1 MEFILNRQ
9 HDKTPETIA
18 LVEDL
23 PSLEKE
29 IGDFKSSQGTGGMQ
43 SKIEAAI
50 AKAANIETWVVN
62 GLNDIFYFERL
73 KKRNTF
79 TKIK

>member
-9 HDKTPETIA
+9 SMIKLPETIA
-18 LVEDL
+18 LRDL

-43 SKIEAAI
+43 SKIEAAAI

-62 GLNDIFYFERL
+62 GLNDNFILNAL
-73 KKRNTF
+73 KKLYL
-79 TKIK
+79 KIK

>member
-1 MEFILNRQ
+1 MIKLQ
-9 HDKTPETIA
+9 TIA

-62 GLNDIFYFERL
+62 GLNDNFILNAL
-73 KKRNTF
+73 KTNTF

>member
-1 MEFILNRQ
+1 
-9 HDKTPETIA
+9 

-43 SKIEAAI
+43 SKIEAAAI

-62 GLNDIFYFERL
+62 GLNDNFIL
-73 KKRNTF
+73 NALKRNTF